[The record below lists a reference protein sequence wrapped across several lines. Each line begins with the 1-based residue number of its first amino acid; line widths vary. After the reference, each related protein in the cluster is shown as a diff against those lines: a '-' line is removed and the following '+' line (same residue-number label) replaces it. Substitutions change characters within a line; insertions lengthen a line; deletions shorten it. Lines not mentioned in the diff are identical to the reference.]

1 MTRAQWL
8 GDAIGA
14 LILVIGFPFGAPY
27 AVALIRAALS
37 YL

>member
-8 GDAIGA
+8 ADSFAA
-14 LILVIGFPFGAPY
+14 FVLVFGFPFGAPY